1 MEDGGWNPML
11 RRRRVANQYS
21 RSVDNGVVTIFVDDI
36 PNSMTPK
43 GLYTLFN
50 KFGVVKD
57 AFIPSKRRKVTGSR
71 FGFVRYECKVAAEM
85 AVLKADGLWCDN
97 KALKVKKAEFK
108 KGEFKQCIMTNR
120 GEDPMMQRPQRSF
133 GHKRMEGSGRRSF
146 AEVVQS
152 GGSNEKMKVIVK
164 AFEVGNGW
172 LYDSVIVKLKSFFS
186 FDEFKKEVGKRGMEE
201 VRVREGGGRVALL
214 TFKSQEHKREARTK
228 LQEWMLEWCDSITD
242 WEKGKYVEQKRCV
255 WLACAGVPFNLWS
268 VNTFR
273 DIGKLWGEVVQF
285 DDDTTNQNSLQWGKV
300 RVITSKMEFI
310 NTVIHVEC
318 NGSLFP
324 VRVCEEIPAAGK
336 PCHCN
341 SSYMDNEVTGP
352 MAQDEVDQLSKN
364 GEADKEEHED
374 EHKRKE
380 DRSRKDEQD
389 MVDCDTG
396 KKDEGNECLS
406 VSAVKETEDGMGN
419 QKVRGDS
426 LEGRLVNS
434 ATPRNEI
441 QIVEGH
447 VCTPGFIRSLSGPE
461 SLRPKLNLEVVLDG
475 LQDEEHR
482 PITDFSNLSDCVAQT
497 QLRPLVQQEAELRVT
512 VKDNPVRK
520 GKPTQA
526 VVNRCDQVGGNLRNR
541 SKATKN
547 QNKQKEVM
555 RSNCFK
561 QGAIFRAAAAAI
573 SMSVE
578 QSLNTKRRN
587 KLLTEAQAT
596 MEVGKILGLNFEGKE
611 NEVMGKLAELEE
623 KDMERAEGEAVAP

>member
-228 LQEWMLEWCDSITD
+228 LQE
-242 WEKGKYVEQKRCV
+242 
-255 WLACAGVPFNLWS
+255 
-268 VNTFR
+268 
-273 DIGKLWGEVVQF
+273 
-285 DDDTTNQNSLQWGKV
+285 
-300 RVITSKMEFI
+300 
-310 NTVIHVEC
+310 
-318 NGSLFP
+318 
-324 VRVCEEIPAAGK
+324 
-336 PCHCN
+336 
-341 SSYMDNEVTGP
+341 
-352 MAQDEVDQLSKN
+352 
-364 GEADKEEHED
+364 
-374 EHKRKE
+374 
-380 DRSRKDEQD
+380 
-389 MVDCDTG
+389 
-396 KKDEGNECLS
+396 
-406 VSAVKETEDGMGN
+406 
-419 QKVRGDS
+419 
-426 LEGRLVNS
+426 
-434 ATPRNEI
+434 
-441 QIVEGH
+441 
-447 VCTPGFIRSLSGPE
+447 
-461 SLRPKLNLEVVLDG
+461 
-475 LQDEEHR
+475 
-482 PITDFSNLSDCVAQT
+482 
-497 QLRPLVQQEAELRVT
+497 
-512 VKDNPVRK
+512 
-520 GKPTQA
+520 
-526 VVNRCDQVGGNLRNR
+526 
-541 SKATKN
+541 
-547 QNKQKEVM
+547 
-555 RSNCFK
+555 
-561 QGAIFRAAAAAI
+561 
-573 SMSVE
+573 
-578 QSLNTKRRN
+578 
-587 KLLTEAQAT
+587 
-596 MEVGKILGLNFEGKE
+596 
-611 NEVMGKLAELEE
+611 
-623 KDMERAEGEAVAP
+623 